1 MKVLVVNS
9 GSSSI
14 KYSLFDMT
22 DESVL
27 AKGLVERIGI
37 KGSLIHH
44 YPTGKV
50 KMKKEFDIPD
60 HRKGIKLVID
70 ALLDEGH
77 GVIKEISEISAVGHR
92 VVHGGEK
99 YSGSVLLNKDV
110 MEVLNDYIELAPLH
124 NPPNILGIKVCQELL
139 PKVPQI
145 GVFDTAFHHTIPEHA
160 YLYGIPYHY
169 YEKYRVRRYGFHGT
183 SHQYVAHKAAEIL
196 GRDLKD
202 LKMITCHL
210 GNGSSL
216 TAIKGGK
223 SIDTSMGFT
232 PVAGI
237 IMGTR
242 CGDVDPAVIPF
253 LMGKENLN
261 FEEMNNIMNQK
272 SGFIGLSGGIS
283 SDKRDIEK
291 KAEEGDKRAE
301 RTLNVLYYGLKKY
314 IGAYTAAMNGL
325 DVLIF
330 TAGIGENSPQLRKKV
345 CEELGYFG
353 IKIDD
358 QKNKTKG
365 KINIISTADSKVTVI
380 VIPTN
385 EELMIARNTAEIC
398 NNLK

>member
-37 KGSLIHH
+37 KGSLI
-44 YPTGKV
+44 
-50 KMKKEFDIPD
+50 
-60 HRKGIKLVID
+60 
-70 ALLDEGH
+70 GH